1 MDGTC
6 TEPGTC
12 IEPQSTIQNLM
23 TQNRY
28 AHLLILGL
36 AVFIGFYGY
45 IWSMPLFD
53 LDEGAFTTAT
63 REMFL
68 RHDFITPYLNS
79 VPRFDKPIL
88 IYWLQAIPT
97 YLFGFNEFA
106 FRLPSALASTAW
118 VYLIY
123 RFMTEV
129 TDSQKAFY
137 AALIASTSLMTTVV
151 GKAAI
156 ADAVLILFVTWAMFA
171 IFRHWQTERAAYI
184 RWAYLAMALGF
195 LTKGPVAVVIP
206 GAVSLLFYFSTGKWS
221 SWWRAVLDWRGL
233 VIFLLVAL
241 PWYVLEY
248 IREGQAFIDGFFL
261 KNNVGRFN
269 APMEGHSGGFWYYPI
284 VTFIALLP
292 FTSLVVVAI
301 RRGAGDLRSFWG
313 RPENDQKALIR
324 FGWIWFLFVLILF
337 SFSGTK
343 LPHYLNYGLIGLIM
357 IMAVYYPT
365 IQNRFAHA
373 LPAWLFFTVL
383 LALPSLLDVFF
394 NKINPPYVQDMLA
407 DRAQYFGWSW
417 YLPLVLF
424 LILSIV
430 MVFQKRR
437 SAAAIMIPLALSFSW
452 IANAQLLPIVASL
465 QQGPIRA
472 AGLIARDLPGDAVMY
487 KMNTPS
493 FGVYA
498 GKILKRHRP
507 EAGNLVL
514 TRVVDLDELPD
525 AKVLFEQGGVALVR
539 IR

>member
-1 MDGTC
+1 
-6 TEPGTC
+6 
-12 IEPQSTIQNLM
+12 M
-23 TQNRY
+23 TQNRTS
-28 AHLLILGL
+28 HLLILGL
-36 AVFIGFYGY
+36 SVFIGFYGY

-88 IYWLQAIPT
+88 IYWLQAIPA

-123 RFMTEV
+123 RFMAEV
-129 TDSQKAFY
+129 IDSERAFY
-137 AALIASTSLMTTVV
+137 AALIASTALMTTVV

-156 ADAVLILFVTWAMFA
+156 ADAVLILFITWAMFA
-171 IFRHWQTERAAYI
+171 IFRHWQTERAVYI

-206 GAVSLLFYFSTGKWS
+206 GAVSLLFYLSTGKWAA
-221 SWWRAVLDWRGL
+221 WWRAVLDWRGIG
-233 VIFLLVAL
+233 IFLLIAS
-241 PWYVLEY
+241 PWYVVEY

-269 APMEGHSGGFWYYPI
+269 APMEGHSGGYWYYPV

-292 FTSLVVVAI
+292 FTSLVIVVI
-301 RRGAGDLRSFWG
+301 RHMSSDLRPLWG
-313 RPENDQKALIR
+313 RPTTDQAALIR

-343 LPHYLNYGLIGLIM
+343 LPHYLNYGLIGLILV
-357 IMAVYYPT
+357 MAIHFPS
-365 IQNRFAHA
+365 IRIRWAHA
-373 LPAWLFFTVL
+373 FSAWLFFAVL
-383 LALPSLLDVFF
+383 LALPSLLDLFF
-394 NKINPPYVQDMLA
+394 NKINPPYVRDMLT
-407 DRAQYFGWSW
+407 DRGQFFGWSW
-417 YLPLVLF
+417 YLPLIVF
-424 LILSIV
+424 LSLSII
-430 MVFQKRR
+430 MVIQKRKK
-437 SAAAIMIPLALSFSW
+437 AAAIMIPLALSFSW
-452 IANAQLLPIVASL
+452 IVNAQLLPIVASL

-487 KMNTPS
+487 RMNTPS

-498 GKILKRHRP
+498 GKILQRHAP
-507 EAGNLVL
+507 VAGDLVL
-514 TRVVDLDELPD
+514 TRVVDLPDLPGAEL
-525 AKVLFEQGGVALVR
+525 LFEQGGVALLR
-539 IR
+539 MR

>member
-1 MDGTC
+1 MDG
-6 TEPGTC
+6 
-12 IEPQSTIQNLM
+12 IELSPIKPDLLNKPINLM
-23 TQNRY
+23 TNRFF
-28 AHLLILGL
+28 HLLILTL
-36 AVFIGFYGY
+36 AVFIGFYSY

-68 RHDFITPYLNS
+68 RHDFITPYLNA

-88 IYWLQAIPT
+88 IYWLQACSA

-118 VYLIY
+118 IYIIY
-123 RFMTEV
+123 RFMALV
-129 TDSQKAFY
+129 TNAEKAFF
-137 AALIASTSLMTTVV
+137 AALIAATGLMTTVV

-156 ADAVLILFVTWAMFA
+156 ADAVLMLFITWAMFS
-171 IFRHWQTERAAYI
+171 IFRHWQTNRTAYI

-206 GAVSLLFYFSTGKWS
+206 GAVSFLFYISTGKWS
-221 SWWRAVLDWRGL
+221 SWWRAVFDWRGIA
-233 VIFLLVAL
+233 IFLLVAL
-241 PWYVLEY
+241 PWYIVEY

-261 KNNVGRFN
+261 KNNVGRFS
-269 APMEGHSGGFWYYPI
+269 APMEGHSGGFWYYPV

-301 RRGAGDLRSFWG
+301 RHAVRDLRPIRWKPDS
-313 RPENDQKALIR
+313 DQSALIR

-343 LPHYLNYGLIGLIM
+343 LPHYLNYGLLGLIM
-357 IMAVYYPT
+357 VMAVYLPT
-365 IQNRFAHA
+365 IQNRWAHA
-373 LPAWLFFTVL
+373 LPVWIFFILL
-383 LALPSLLDVFF
+383 LALPSLLDLFF
-394 NKINPPYVQDMLA
+394 NKINPPYVRDMLA

-417 YLPLVLF
+417 YAPLVLF
-424 LILSIV
+424 LIFSIV
-430 MVFQKRR
+430 MVLQNRKY
-437 SAAAIMIPLALSFSW
+437 AAAMMIPIALSFSW

-465 QQGPIRA
+465 QQGPIRT
-472 AGLIARDLPGDAVMY
+472 AGLLARALPGDAVMY

-498 GKILKRHRP
+498 GKILLRHQP
-507 EAGNLVL
+507 VSGDLVL
-514 TRVVDLDELPD
+514 TRVVDLHELPG
-525 AKVLFEQGGVALVR
+525 AQLLFEQGGVVLLR
-539 IR
+539 MR

>member
-1 MDGTC
+1 
-6 TEPGTC
+6 
-12 IEPQSTIQNLM
+12 M
-23 TQNRY
+23 TQHRY

-36 AVFIGFYGY
+36 AIFIGFYGY

-88 IYWLQAIPT
+88 IYWLQALSAS
-97 YLFGFNEFA
+97 LFGFNEFA

-118 VYLIY
+118 VYAIY
-123 RFMTEV
+123 RFMAQV
-129 TDSQKAFY
+129 TDPERAFY
-137 AALIASTSLMTTVV
+137 AALIAACSLMTTVV

-156 ADAVLILFVTWAMFA
+156 ADAVLMLFITWAMFA
-171 IFRHWQTERAAYI
+171 IFRHWQTDRASYI

-206 GAVSLLFYFSTGKWS
+206 GAVSLLFYLSTGKWS
-221 SWWRAVLDWRGL
+221 HWWRAVLDWRG
-233 VIFLLVAL
+233 VAIFLLVAL

-269 APMEGHSGGFWYYPI
+269 AAMEGHSGGYWYYPV

-292 FTSLVVVAI
+292 FTGLVVVAI
-301 RRGAGDLRSFWG
+301 RRMASDLNPIWG
-313 RPENDQKALIR
+313 KPHSDQTALIR

-343 LPHYLNYGLIGLIM
+343 LPHYLNYGLVGLIL
-357 IMAVYYPT
+357 IMAMHFPS
-365 IQNRFAHA
+365 IRNRWLHV
-373 LPAWLFFTVL
+373 LPAWIFFAVL

-394 NKINPPYVQDMLA
+394 TKINPPYVRDMLA
-407 DRAQYFGWSW
+407 DRAQYFGWFW

-424 LILSIV
+424 LALSAI
-430 MVFQKRR
+430 MALQRR
-437 SAAAIMIPLALSFSW
+437 KPAASLMIPLALSFSW
-452 IANAQLLPIVASL
+452 VVNAQLLPIVASL
-465 QQGPIRA
+465 QQEPIRA
-472 AGLIARDLPGDAVMY
+472 AGLIARDLPGDAIMY
-487 KMNTPS
+487 GMNTPS

-498 GKILKRHRP
+498 GKILQRHP
-507 EAGNLVL
+507 PIKGDLVL
-514 TRVVDLDELPD
+514 TRTVDLPELPN
-525 AKVLFEQGGVALVR
+525 AQILFEQGGVALLR
-539 IR
+539 MR

>member
-1 MDGTC
+1 
-6 TEPGTC
+6 
-12 IEPQSTIQNLM
+12 M
-23 TQNRY
+23 TSNRY
-28 AHLLILGL
+28 SHLLILGL

-88 IYWLQAIPT
+88 IYWLQAISV
-97 YLFGFNEFA
+97 YLFGFNEFS

-123 RFMTEV
+123 QFMAKV
-129 TDSQKAFY
+129 TDSNKAFY

-156 ADAVLILFVTWAMFA
+156 ADAVLILFITWAMFA
-171 IFRHWQTERAAYI
+171 IFRHWQTDRAAYI

-206 GAVSLLFYFSTGKWS
+206 GAVSFLFYVSTGKWS
-221 SWWRAVLDWRGL
+221 SWWRAVLDWRGIM
-233 VIFLLVAL
+233 VFLLVAL
-241 PWYVLEY
+241 PWYVIEY
-248 IREGQAFIDGFFL
+248 LKEGQAFINGFFL
-261 KNNVGRFN
+261 KNNVGRFS
-269 APMEGHSGGFWYYPI
+269 APMEGHSGGFWYYPV

-301 RRGAGDLRSFWG
+301 RHAAHDLRRLWG
-313 RPENDQKALIR
+313 RPDSDQSALIR
-324 FGWIWFLFVLILF
+324 FGWIWFLLVLILF

-343 LPHYLNYGLIGLIM
+343 LPHYLNYGLVGLIM
-357 IMAVYYPT
+357 IMAVYFPT
-365 IQNRFAHA
+365 LKNRWVHA
-373 LPAWLFFTVL
+373 LPAWIFFIVL
-383 LALPSLLDVFF
+383 LALPSLLDLFF
-394 NKINPPYVQDMLA
+394 TKINPPYVRDMLA
-407 DRAQYFGWSW
+407 DRAPFFGWAW
-417 YLPLVLF
+417 YLPLIVF
-424 LILSIV
+424 LLLSVI
-430 MVFQKRR
+430 MVYQKRR

-452 IANAQLLPIVASL
+452 VANAQLLTTVASL

-472 AGLIARDLPGDAVMY
+472 AGLIARALPGDAVMY

-498 GKILKRHRP
+498 GKILHRRPP
-507 EAGNLVL
+507 ESGDLVL
-514 TRVVDLDELPD
+514 TRVVDLHELPG
-525 AKVLFEQGGVALVR
+525 AQLLFEQGGVALVR
-539 IR
+539 MR